1 MLDSFLEVAYEVET
15 KKSAEFELVGL
26 LKGIPTMEL
35 RKLASGTPIA
45 ELYAKTAFLDDCH
58 KSSSDGGPTTFLD
71 KFKDTPLF
79 EQALALEQESLQA
92 EAADIAKRVEENSQ
106 PRPWEVMDQIRL
118 KKRLLE
124 LELAKQTA
132 GAQVAP
138 PDEVAQGA
146 GAPGPVPEAAVQ
158 DSGNGLGGGV
168 AKVGEAEK
176 RAAALVQFSD
186 SFARA
191 LARSDFEKAARA
203 DALTKTGSAVGALMA
218 KTALP
223 NLGALSGMAS
233 KVIGAAKPIAS
244 KALGMAASHPEL
256 AGAAVG
262 AAGGA
267 LAGGPDHRLSG
278 ALGGA
283 AVGAGAGHAAGGIA
297 QGMKGGQGFTDAAK
311 SYGSSV
317 LQKAENLHAQ
327 ARGGGALS
335 NTASARGAAFKPGL
349 NNVQSMPPVT
359 GA

>member
-26 LKGIPTMEL
+26 LKNIPTMEL
-35 RKLASGTPIA
+35 QKLASGTPAA
-45 ELYAKTAFLDDCH
+45 ELYANLEKKASDDCAP
-58 KSSSDGGPTTFLD
+58 SDSSDAPKTFLD

-79 EQALALEQESLQA
+79 EQALALEQESLEA
-92 EAADIAKRVEENSQ
+92 EAASLAKRIEENSQ
-106 PRPWEVMDQIRL
+106 PRPYEMQDNIRL

-132 GAQVAP
+132 GAQAAP

-223 NLGALSGMAS
+223 NLGALGGMAS

-278 ALGGA
+278 ALTGGA
-283 AVGAGAGHAAGGIA
+283 LGAGAGHVGRNIAGG
-297 QGMKGGQGFTDAAK
+297 M
-311 SYGSSV
+311 V
-317 LQKAENLHAQ
+317 
-327 ARGGGALS
+327 GGAS
-335 NTASARGAAFKPGL
+335 MGQSAKGYAGSLVNKAKGLVGGA
-349 NNVQSMPPVT
+349 PPVT